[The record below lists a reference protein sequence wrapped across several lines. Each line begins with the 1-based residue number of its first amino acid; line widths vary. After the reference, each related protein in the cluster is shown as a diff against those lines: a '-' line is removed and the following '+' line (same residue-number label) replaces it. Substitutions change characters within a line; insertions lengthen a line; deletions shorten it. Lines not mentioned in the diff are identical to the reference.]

1 MADNQFVMGSNPLA
15 EPALPRLRPAGVG
28 PLTWALANV
37 AGRPG
42 LRYGV
47 LLVAIAAGLIGSAAL
62 LGHAANAPTVAA
74 YDRNLPC
81 GEGGSPP
88 PDCRALSS
96 GSVLADRPLPLGV
109 HAVTLALGGRQA
121 VYYGWAEPYY
131 TRELPPRSDALV
143 VSWHG
148 RIARVVGP
156 GLALQPFEGPPGAA
170 FLLIAVAVACELVCG
185 LGLVLHGA
193 LWRLRIRALPVP
205 FERPRGRRTGIH
217 LPGRFVFVAAL
228 AVVLLAGR
236 TGHALIAAPLHAL
249 CGAVLAA
256 LCAAA
261 GLSSGRAL
269 VPLARRGMDT
279 LSEEPALRLGADVVL
294 AAVLVALCVSLAA
307 DLVVADLLTLPR

>member
-1 MADNQFVMGSNPLA
+1 MADNQFVMGSKPLA

-28 PLTWALANV
+28 ALTWALANA

-62 LGHAANAPTVAA
+62 LGHAANAPTLAA

-81 GEGGSPP
+81 GAGGSAP
-88 PDCRALSS
+88 PDCRALAS

-109 HAVTLALGGRQA
+109 HAVTLAFDGHQA
-121 VYYGWAEPYY
+121 VYYGWAESYY
-131 TRELPPRSDALV
+131 TGTLPARSDALL

-156 GLALQPFEGPPGAA
+156 GLTLQPFEGPPGAG
-170 FLLIAVAVACELVCG
+170 FLLIAVAVVCELVCG
-185 LGLVLHGA
+185 LALILHGA
-193 LWRLRIRALPVP
+193 LWRLRARALPVV
-205 FERPRGRRTGIH
+205 FERPSRQAIRP
-217 LPGRFVFVAAL
+217 PGRLVFVGAL

-236 TGHALIAAPLHAL
+236 TGHALVAAPLHAL

-256 LCAAA
+256 LCGLA

-269 VPLARRGMDT
+269 VPVARRGLDA
-279 LSEEPALRLGADVVL
+279 LSEEPALRLGADVAL
-294 AAVLVALCVSLAA
+294 AAVLVALCISLAA